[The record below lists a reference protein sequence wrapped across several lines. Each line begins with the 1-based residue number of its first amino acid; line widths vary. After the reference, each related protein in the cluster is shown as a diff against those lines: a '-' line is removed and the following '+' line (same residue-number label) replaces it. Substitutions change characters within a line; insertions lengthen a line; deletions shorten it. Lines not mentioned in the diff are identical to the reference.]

1 MSSEDIATLQFYLSS
16 SRVLSLREILC
27 LKNIRRIRGASWAN
41 TSTMVFDA
49 TCTSPGLNEKV
60 LMISRLEKLEGIR
73 LSLRISRRLVA
84 THSRVALVKLTRRN
98 FLIEV
103 ITQRNAVF
111 IGFGLETRS
120 SGESYFFWGVSLDNW
135 CY

>member
-1 MSSEDIATLQFYLSS
+1 MKTSPHYNFIYLPLEFYPSARS
-16 SRVLSLREILC
+16 FVLKIFAGLGELHGQ
-27 LKNIRRIRGASWAN
+27 IRAQWL
-41 TSTMVFDA
+41 FDA